1 MSKNNK
7 TSNWVKNHSQDPFVK
22 KSIQE
27 KYRSRA
33 AYKLKEI
40 DDKYKILS
48 KQKSVIDLGCAP
60 GSWLQFLKEYKNI
73 QIIIGIDLK
82 DINPI
87 ENIKFI
93 RGDINNS
100 SILSEL
106 SRQNIGKTGV
116 VLSDIAPNITGIS
129 DIDQS
134 NFSEIALNILVF
146 CKSILKPNG
155 MLVMKYFLGSGIE
168 DTKKLLNK
176 SFNKISVFKPTSS
189 KKKSNEV
196 YLICSDFKVW
206 L

>member
-7 TSNWVKNHSQDPFVK
+7 TSNWVKKHSQDSFVK
-22 KSIQE
+22 KSMQE

-60 GSWLQFLKEYKNI
+60 GSWLQILKEYKYI
-73 QIIIGIDLK
+73 QIIVGIDLK
-82 DINPI
+82 DIKPI

-93 RGDINNS
+93 KGDINNS

-106 SRQNIGKTGV
+106 SRQNIGKMGV

-146 CKSILKPNG
+146 CKSILKPKG

-168 DTKKLLNK
+168 DTKNLLNK
-176 SFNKISVFKPTSS
+176 SFSKISVFKPTSS

-196 YLICSDFKVW
+196 YLICNDFKV
-206 L
+206 